1 MKSPQ
6 PLLLSLFLAVCLAP
20 ANVRADGS
28 FVAPKFV
35 WDEHKDINEPT
46 QKAIIVYDAG
56 EEDLVLQVKYEGP
69 LDQFGWLVPV
79 PDRPTVRHGSMECFY
94 ELSRFTQRQ
103 RQLRLWQRSRAASY
117 GSDAQSASGPPPV
130 NVIETE
136 IVGGYDV
143 AVLSAKDSGALAQW
157 LDDNHFYIPP
167 NKSHVLDAYIQMHWY
182 FVAVRIDLGRSFL
195 QSTSNRLE
203 SGELSPLQISFASQ
217 RCIFPLKIS
226 SINGTPSEV
235 QVYVL
240 AQEPLLEQG
249 MYEHDLPLIYSND
262 VARLNKYEQ
271 TVNQIDQRMKT
282 LTRARL
288 VPPLDDDTPPLTYT
302 PVVTPDE
309 VMEYNKAASGDLTA
323 CARMIPRLKGRSWW
337 VLKKTWSFDPGQM
350 RDLDFGPALPA
361 LAEMLGSAKYGY
373 IAGADLSM
381 LGTDAIPVVLAAVQ
395 SRGPAMRANAADI
408 LYDGGVPDP
417 AFVSDPRVKAAVP
430 ALLKNPEP
438 NARLAAIDF
447 LTSGTNQ
454 APDTLVELLPLLAD
468 SDAKVREYTITA
480 ISRSPDVEKFA
491 PLFHKMLTD
500 TNPAARLA
508 GLRVINMKGLPI
520 SNDELFRFFKMPD
533 RAAISISTGY
543 FRNMYGRYALS
554 NKQAI
559 PLLHNTEPLG
569 RIIGLRILGQNAADD
584 SIELA
589 TPLLD
594 DPNPTVQHSAALV
607 ISRLKAAR
615 SPAE

>member
-1 MKSPQ
+1 MKSPR
-6 PLLLSLFLAVCLAP
+6 PLILSLFVAVCLAP
-20 ANVRADGS
+20 ANGRADGS

-35 WDEHKDINEPT
+35 WDEHKDINEPA

-56 EEDLVLQVKYEGP
+56 QEDLVLQVKYEGP

-79 PDRPTVRHGSMECFY
+79 PERPTVRRGSMKCFY

-103 RQLRLWQRSRAASY
+103 QQLRLWKRSRAASY
-117 GSDAQSASGPPPV
+117 GTDDPSASGPPPV
-130 NVIETE
+130 NVVETE
-136 IVGGYDV
+136 TVGAYDI
-143 AVLSAKDSGALAQW
+143 AVLSAKDSGALEKW

-167 NKSHVLDAYIQMHWY
+167 DKSNVLDAYIQMHWY
-182 FVAVRIDLGRSFL
+182 FVAVKINLGKSL
-195 QSTSNRLE
+195 SHSSSNQLA
-203 SGELSPLQISFASQ
+203 SGELNPLQINFPSQ

-226 SINGTPSEV
+226 SINGKPSEV

-240 AQEPLLEQG
+240 AQEPLLELG
-249 MYEHDLPLIYSND
+249 MYERELPLIYSND
-262 VARLNKYEQ
+262 VARLDKYEQ
-271 TVNQIDQRMKT
+271 AVNQIEQRMKT
-282 LTRARL
+282 STRSKL
-288 VPPLDDDTPPLTYT
+288 VPPLDDDTPPRTYA
-302 PVVTPDE
+302 PVITPDE
-309 VMEYNKAASGDLTA
+309 VMEYNKAAPGDLTA
-323 CARMIPRLKGRSWW
+323 CARMIPRLKSRSWW

-395 SRGPAMRANAADI
+395 SRGPAMRANAAAF
-408 LYDGGVPDP
+408 LYPFAAYDTN
-417 AFVSDPRVKAAVP
+417 FTSDPRIKAAAP

-438 NARLAAIDF
+438 DARKAAIEILASDP
-447 LTSGTNQ
+447 NQ
-454 APDTLVELLPLLAD
+454 KPDTFVELLPLLED
-468 SDAKVREYTITA
+468 SDEMVREFA
-480 ISRSPDVEKFA
+480 NSSVSRSPDVEKFA

-500 TNPAARLA
+500 TNPAVRLA
-508 GLRVINMKGLPI
+508 GLRVINTKGLPI
-520 SNDELFRFFKMPD
+520 SNDELFAFFKMPD
-533 RAAISISTGY
+533 RVAVAISTGY

-554 NKQAI
+554 NEQAI
-559 PLLHNTEPLG
+559 PLLQNSEPIA
-569 RIIGLRILGQNAADD
+569 RIIGLRILSQNAADD

-607 ISRLKAAR
+607 ISRLKTAR
-615 SPAE
+615 SPK